1 MKVVTIHQPEHFPY
15 QGFFQKMSESD
26 LFVILDNVNFRK
38 NYFQNRNKIVNKQ
51 GKEEWF
57 GFPVPKKSTSLQIKD
72 VVTVD
77 NSINNWRRKVVAKL
91 LHNLKIDLTS
101 IYQFEKLVDINM
113 ESIKWC
119 RNKLKI
125 QTPMVFASELN
136 VVGSKSELLLN
147 ICRKTNATTYLSGPS
162 GKDYLD
168 IQMFK
173 NHNINVEFFNPQVE
187 NYYSM
192 LYNIQNK

>member
-1 MKVVTIHQPEHFPY
+1 
-15 QGFFQKMSESD
+15 
-26 LFVILDNVNFRK
+26 
-38 NYFQNRNKIVNKQ
+38 
-51 GKEEWF
+51 
-57 GFPVPKKSTSLQIKD
+57 
-72 VVTVD
+72 
-77 NSINNWRRKVVAKL
+77 
-91 LHNLKIDLTS
+91 
-101 IYQFEKLVDINM
+101 M